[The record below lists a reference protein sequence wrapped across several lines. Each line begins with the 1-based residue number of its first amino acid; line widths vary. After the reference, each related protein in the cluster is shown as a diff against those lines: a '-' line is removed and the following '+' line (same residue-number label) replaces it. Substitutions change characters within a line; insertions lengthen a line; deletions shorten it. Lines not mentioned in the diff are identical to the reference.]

1 MVHLPLYIHASWI
14 PWYTIL
20 LSKVQYTYSTFL
32 GVIKSL
38 VPMGQMTALFNLE
51 IRPHGIYN
59 MVPFWGV
66 TIKVSKLI
74 IHWCRTN
81 LPWFFLPPNVGEMR
95 DPILKYSFLELNYLR
110 ILFKPYVVNTYKII
124 RTNFCKVNP
133 CKVKSNICCNQ
144 YVIIHYYK
152 NWTILD
158 WG

>member
-1 MVHLPLYIHASWI
+1 MHLGI

-32 GVIKSL
+32 GVIKPL
-38 VPMGQMTALFNLE
+38 EPMGQVTPLFNLE

-74 IHWCRTN
+74 IHWCKTN
-81 LPWFFLPPNVGEMR
+81 LPWFFLQPNVGEML
-95 DPILKYSFLELNYLR
+95 DPILNIHFYKWI
-110 ILFKPYVVNTYKII
+110 ILFKPYVVNTYRTI

-133 CKVKSNICCNQ
+133 CKVKSNICCNP

-152 NWTILD
+152 NWTIIDL
-158 WG
+158 G